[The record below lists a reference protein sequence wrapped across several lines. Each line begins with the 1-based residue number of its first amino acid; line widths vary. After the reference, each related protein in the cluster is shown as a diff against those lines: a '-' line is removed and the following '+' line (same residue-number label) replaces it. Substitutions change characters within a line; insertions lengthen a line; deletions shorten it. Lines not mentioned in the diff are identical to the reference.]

1 MAYVTVSSWTYDASL
16 NETALIASARDKLNQ
31 IKAMGAVGGHLVRIS
46 PTEGL
51 IVMIYPDEGTWN
63 RVRDTVLHI
72 RKDTDPAE
80 GGTMT
85 RAMGGPA
92 AVSV

>member
-1 MAYVTVSSWTYDASL
+1 MAYVTVSSWTYDTTL
-16 NETALIASARDKLNQ
+16 NEAALVASARDKLSQ

-51 IVMIYPDEGTWN
+51 IVVIYPDEGTWN

-80 GGTMT
+80 GGTL
-85 RAMGGPA
+85 AQAVGGPA
-92 AVSV
+92 TVSV